1 MKGTKFTMLT
11 LLGVLFLWFGSGC
24 YKTPPE
30 LEEAKKALQKA
41 AEAEAPKYAPE
52 QYKSAEELLQQ
63 AEKADVEKE
72 EDECR
77 EKSIAARDAAE
88 NAYKAALE
96 EAERQRRLAQEE
108 AERKK
113 REAEEA
119 ERRRREEEA
128 ERRRQAMLE
137 QQRKLKLSQ
146 INNMKIHFDFDKA
159 DIRPDAEPVLRQLAE
174 LLREFPNK
182 PLTIEGHCDER
193 GSEEY
198 NLALG
203 ERRAEAAKRY
213 LMSLGIDENRI
224 ETISYG
230 ESRPIDPASNEEAWA
245 KNRRAEFKVPVE

>member
-1 MKGTKFTMLT
+1 MKGTKFT
-11 LLGVLFLWFGSGC
+11 LLALIGIPLLVIASGC

-30 LEEAKKALQKA
+30 LEEARKALQKA
-41 AEAEAPKYAPE
+41 SEAEAPKYVPQAY
-52 QYKSAEELLQQ
+52 QSAEDLLRQ

-137 QQRKLKLSQ
+137 QQRKMKLSR
-146 INNMKIHFDFDKA
+146 INSMKIHFDFDRA
-159 DIRPDAEPVLRQLAE
+159 EIRPDAEPVLRELAE

-182 PLTIEGHCDER
+182 PITIEGHCDER

-203 ERRAEAAKRY
+203 EQRAESAKRY
-213 LMSLGIDENRI
+213 LMSLGIDEMRM